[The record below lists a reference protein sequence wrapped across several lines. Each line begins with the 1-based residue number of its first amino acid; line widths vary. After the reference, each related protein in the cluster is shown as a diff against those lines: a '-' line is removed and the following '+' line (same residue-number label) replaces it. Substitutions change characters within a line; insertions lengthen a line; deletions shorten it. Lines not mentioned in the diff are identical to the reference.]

1 MRAAGILALFRP
13 LEPLATWRA
22 MMPAPA
28 DDEPESTPQV
38 EYASADG
45 DIYATTYG
53 VIYAVSGA

>member
-1 MRAAGILALFRP
+1 MLALFRP
-13 LEPLATWRA
+13 MEPLATWRA

>member
-1 MRAAGILALFRP
+1 MMVAGMLAPFRP
-13 LEPLATWRA
+13 LEPLAVWRA
-22 MMPAPA
+22 IMPAPA
-28 DDEPESTPQV
+28 DDEPEITPQV